1 MAAAKAVQDVFGV
14 EPDLTREGCS
24 IPITLTFQEALNKN
38 VLLLPMGRSDDVSL
52 ISFPCIASYCLLILS
67 FPLRRVHIR
76 SMKSLTNPTL
86 SMEQNFWAL
95 ISIK

>member
-1 MAAAKAVQDVFGV
+1 MGCLHIVAAAKAVQDVFGV

-52 ISFPCIASYCLLILS
+52 IHL
-67 FPLRRVHIR
+67 
-76 SMKSLTNPTL
+76 
-86 SMEQNFWAL
+86 
-95 ISIK
+95 